1 MASETAPIAM
11 FGDLDAGLWGIVVG
25 GDKPHAAIAR
35 LTDAEVSLEPADLD
49 LSDPDIWTLTGS
61 GCALRIERADATTST
76 ADDDGSLEPCR
87 VSGAASFDGIEREFD
102 VGGVRSAALTIDRLD
117 SLRLLGSW
125 FPAGH
130 EVALLAARP
139 KGAKGQDRDVITA
152 VARGE
157 EHPLVLDPRLSTTY
171 DERGDARRVGVE
183 LWLGESDDEDS
194 EQWSRRV
201 AGIATG
207 SNVVGNAA
215 GTVLSARALECVSRG
230 ELGAGVY
237 LLLSRNG
244 Q

>member
-1 MASETAPIAM
+1 MASETAPLAV
-11 FGDLDAGLWGIVVG
+11 FGDLEADLWGIVVG
-25 GDKPHAAIAR
+25 GDQPHAAVAG
-35 LTDAEVSLEPADLD
+35 LTAAEVSLEPAELD
-49 LSDPDIWTLTGS
+49 LSDADIWTLTGP
-61 GCALRIERADATTST
+61 GYALRIERADATTST

-87 VSGAASFDGIEREFD
+87 VSGAANFDGVEREFD
-102 VGGVRSAALTIDRLD
+102 IGGVLSASLAIDRLD

-130 EVALLAARP
+130 EVGLLAARP

-152 VARGE
+152 IARGE

-171 DERGDARRVGVE
+171 DEHGDARRVGVE

-207 SNVVGNAA
+207 SNVVGTTAGAA
-215 GTVLSARALECVSRG
+215 LSARALECVSRG

-237 LLLSRNG
+237 VLLSRDG
-244 Q
+244 R